1 MNTYEWDSRTK
12 SFIEVS
18 DPTFV
23 DGVDNVEEGIAT
35 SGYTIQLS
43 SDGENEEGGFIRL
56 YTTNAA
62 DKPRYFID
70 IMGLSEGIATLVAR
84 DFPSLIETLR
94 QIHPLIGL
102 VRLDQFAT
110 ARVVDHIKT
119 K

>member
-1 MNTYEWDSRTK
+1 MKSYEWDSPTG
-12 SFIEVS
+12 SFTEVD
-18 DPTFV
+18 DPTF
-23 DGVDNVEEGIAT
+23 DEDIGGVDEAIAKA
-35 SGYTIQLS
+35 GYTIQFS
-43 SDGENEEGGFIRL
+43 SDGENEDGGFIRL
-56 YTTNAA
+56 YTTDAA

-70 IMGLSEGIATLVAR
+70 IMGLTEGIATLVAR

-110 ARVVDHIKT
+110 ARVVDQLKR